1 MSHLVSPAAFERSM
15 VATPRI
21 AIRPVPSCCQQAV
34 AAALEDAASMGAIA
48 TMTMLVVGFALGLAF
63 AWLLFG

>member
-1 MSHLVSPAAFERSM
+1 
-15 VATPRI
+15 
-21 AIRPVPSCCQQAV
+21 V